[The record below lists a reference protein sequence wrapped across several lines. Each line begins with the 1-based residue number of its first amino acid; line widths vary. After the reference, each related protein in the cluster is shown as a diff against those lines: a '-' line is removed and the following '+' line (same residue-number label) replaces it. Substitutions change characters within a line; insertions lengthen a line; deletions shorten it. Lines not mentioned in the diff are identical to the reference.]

1 MSTSLLQALDFSWDH
16 SSDMLWQAKNLE
28 LSIWERMSRRISD
41 YAVYIFA
48 YLLGV
53 EIGKLAAKRIPAET
67 KTQYDEYVSKNSY
80 LELKN
85 QPVILVLNGE
95 QDIAAPPENFQQLEE
110 QSRCK
115 IVFLKAAKL
124 TGISVFID
132 NLKKSSNQIKLLWVR
147 AHGTPFSINF
157 GGFIDERLDIT
168 SNDDRAEEYNR
179 QEIEKTQRFIQ
190 EQFNQLEPDAPIIL
204 ESCFTGQETSA
215 GEKNIAQ
222 FIADAVKRKV
232 YAPSREALSIKAV
245 TFSQE
250 EGFQVVMTG
259 FQNSTYFAQGSFL
272 ARLSAILHAYRNH
285 YEDITRIFDPKT
297 NSG

>member
-1 MSTSLLQALDFSWDH
+1 
-16 SSDMLWQAKNLE
+16 MLWQAKNLE

-222 FIADAVKRKV
+222 FIEKLCPLK
-232 YAPSREALSIKAV
+232 L
-245 TFSQE
+245 
-250 EGFQVVMTG
+250 
-259 FQNSTYFAQGSFL
+259 
-272 ARLSAILHAYRNH
+272 
-285 YEDITRIFDPKT
+285 
-297 NSG
+297 